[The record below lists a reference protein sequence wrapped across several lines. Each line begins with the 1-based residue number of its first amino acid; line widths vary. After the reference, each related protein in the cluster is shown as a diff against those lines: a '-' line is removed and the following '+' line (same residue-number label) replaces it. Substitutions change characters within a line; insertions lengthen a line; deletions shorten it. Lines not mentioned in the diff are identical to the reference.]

1 MKLTTYKFKVVKLSL
16 NFLTRQAF
24 LFYYPKPSLC
34 LQINLYIFN
43 FIFIGIF
50 RNCKELT
57 HSSADGLFGPHSDV
71 QPSILEVYVVS
82 DVDRYRHYTLRAD
95 VVGHESQVTIWR
107 YKR

>member
-16 NFLTRQAF
+16 NFVTRQAF
-24 LFYYPKPSLC
+24 LFYYPKQS
-34 LQINLYIFN
+34 NLYIFN
-43 FIFIGIF
+43 FIFIGVF

-57 HSSADGLFGPHSDV
+57 NSSADGLFGSHSDV
-71 QPSILEVYVVS
+71 QPSILEVDVVS

-107 YKR
+107 YER